1 MNPET
6 IQLNKKLVEDTL
18 KEVIGKT
25 SVPAEHLL
33 KVVAELHKAHGEY
46 KKTAEEHAALI
57 EHHKGQL
64 EYHNGQIAQ
73 YDQALSEHHANHSAQ
88 VDAFN
93 AELERSRGI
102 AKGEQGENG
111 LDGLDG
117 ITPDVDAII
126 KEVLTKI
133 PLIPGIQGAAG
144 KDAEF
149 DEEVLLTKFVGLIK
163 KNKLVHIQDI
173 AGANSFVKDGVKYKV
188 EELMHG
194 GGSSTSTTVTT
205 QTGVISNL
213 NTLTASGTL
222 TTIYSLA
229 INGQFQHP
237 VTDYTASGTTITY
250 VTPLDS
256 SFTGKPYT
264 LVFSS

>member
-1 MNPET
+1 MLQSDHLKAKQLSSQLASLGYGKKTVLKKKITPVKSPFAFDYESLKPKQDDSALLVKQAVKEAQNAAKQAAELAQTVSDMHKRAINAESTARAASQQASSAVKAMET
-6 IQLNKKLVEDTL
+6 MAKQMAD
-18 KEVIGKT
+18 
-25 SVPAEHLL
+25 L
-33 KVVAELHKAHGEY
+33 KVQESKE
-46 KKTAEEHAALI
+46 
-57 EHHKGQL
+57 
-64 EYHNGQIAQ
+64 
-73 YDQALSEHHANHSAQ
+73 
-88 VDAFN
+88 
-93 AELERSRGI
+93 
-102 AKGEQGENG
+102 
-111 LDGLDG
+111 
-117 ITPDVDAII
+117 DAI
-126 KEVLTKI
+126 ES
-133 PLIPGIQGAAG
+133 IQ
-144 KDAEF
+144 E
-149 DEEVLLTKFVGLIK
+149 
-163 KNKLVHIQDI
+163 
-173 AGANSFVKDGVKYKV
+173 KV
-188 EELMHG
+188 EETKEAETPFEITEEMVKTIVQMMHKLPELDKLEVSKGVRNASSFIYGGTKYKTSELMHGG